1 MDVSRKR
8 SLARVEPIGVTLS
21 GDDGFGLQKFS
32 QSENAAFAADARLLE
47 ASKWRERVK
56 IQRID
61 QYPTG
66 L

>member
-1 MDVSRKR
+1 MDVDRKR
-8 SLARVEPIGVTLS
+8 SLARAEPTSVTLP
-21 GDDGFGLQKFS
+21 GDDGFRLQKFF

-47 ASKWRERVK
+47 ASKWRERVM

-61 QYPTG
+61 KYPTG